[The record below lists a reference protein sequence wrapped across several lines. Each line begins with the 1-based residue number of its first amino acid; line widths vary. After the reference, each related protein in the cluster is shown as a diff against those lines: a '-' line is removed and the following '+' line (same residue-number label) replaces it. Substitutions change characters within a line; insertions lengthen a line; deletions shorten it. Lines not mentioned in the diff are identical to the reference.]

1 MPSLEDEKPNNF
13 LLEMLSVEVLSIQ
26 LVPESVEVQI
36 FPILATAASFVPSL
50 EEVMPRHG
58 FRLPVEV
65 I

>member
-1 MPSLEDEKPNNF
+1 
-13 LLEMLSVEVLSIQ
+13 MLYQDFELPLGVRSVQEA
-26 LVPESVEVQI
+26 PESVEVQI